1 MRKYYQFMKIKLLV
15 FLLLISF
22 CSSNVIDESILI
34 NSSDLNNLKTLDTG
48 ENIEISD
55 KELLIINYWASWC
68 LECIEEHPYLIELS
82 KTKGFE
88 DSVYMLSFQDS
99 RENALKFISEY
110 GTGNINYIV
119 DQKSKIAIYSGVFGV
134 PETHIL
140 KNGEVI
146 KKYIGP
152 ISINDF
158 QEIINNYSHLTN

>member
-1 MRKYYQFMKIKLLV
+1 MKIKIFALA
-15 FLLLISF
+15 LLISF
-22 CSSNVIDESILI
+22 CSPNTIDERIFIEL
-34 NSSDLNNLKTLDTG
+34 SDLNNLKTLDTR
-48 ENIEISD
+48 ENIDISES
-55 KELLIINYWASWC
+55 ELLIINYWASWC

-88 DSVYMLSFQDS
+88 NVVYMLSFQDS
-99 RENALKFISEY
+99 RENALKFITEY
-110 GTGNINYIV
+110 GTGNINYVI
-119 DQKSKIAIYSGVFGV
+119 DENSKVAIYSGVFGV

>member
-1 MRKYYQFMKIKLLV
+1 MKIKLLF
-15 FLLLISF
+15 FLLLFSF
-22 CSSNVIDESILI
+22 CSSEVVDEGIFIDPV
-34 NSSDLNNLKTLDTG
+34 DLKNLKILETN
-48 ENIEISD
+48 ENIDLSNNNF
-55 KELLIINYWASWC
+55 LIINYWASWC

-88 DSVYMLSFQDS
+88 NSVFMLSFQDS
-99 RENALKFISEY
+99 RENALKFINEY
-110 GTGNINYIV
+110 GVGNIQYVV
-119 DQKSKIAIYSGVFGV
+119 DQNSKIAIYSGVFGV
-134 PETHIL
+134 PETHII

>member
-1 MRKYYQFMKIKLLV
+1 MKSK
-15 FLLLISF
+15 F
-22 CSSNVIDESILI
+22 SILFI
-34 NSSDLNNLKTLDTG
+34 VLFFSLCSNSSDINSDKILISNLDLEPLLENVDVNELDT
-48 ENIEISD
+48 NF
-55 KELLIINYWASWC
+55 LIINYWASWC

-88 DSVYMLSFQDS
+88 NSVFMLSFQDS
-99 RENALKFISEY
+99 RENALKFINEY
-110 GTGNINYIV
+110 GVGNIQYVV
-119 DQKSKIAIYSGVFGV
+119 DQNSKIAIYSGVFGV
-134 PETHIL
+134 PETHIV

>member
-1 MRKYYQFMKIKLLV
+1 MKIKIFALA
-15 FLLLISF
+15 LLISF
-22 CSSNVIDESILI
+22 CSPNIIDERISIEL
-34 NSSDLNNLKTLDTG
+34 SDLNNLKTLDTR
-48 ENIEISD
+48 ENIDISES
-55 KELLIINYWASWC
+55 ELLIINYWASWC

-88 DSVYMLSFQDS
+88 NVVYMLSFQDS
-99 RENALKFISEY
+99 RENALKFITEY
-110 GTGNINYIV
+110 GTGNINYVI
-119 DQKSKIAIYSGVFGV
+119 DENSKVAIYSGVFGV

>member
-1 MRKYYQFMKIKLLV
+1 MKIKLLIFV
-15 FLLLISF
+15 LLISF
-22 CSSNVIDESILI
+22 CSSNATDDGIFI

-48 ENIEISD
+48 ENIDISD
-55 KELLIINYWASWC
+55 KELMIINYWASWC

-99 RENALKFISEY
+99 RDNALKFILEY
-110 GTGNINYIV
+110 GAGNINYLV

>member
-1 MRKYYQFMKIKLLV
+1 MKIKLLIFV
-15 FLLLISF
+15 LLISF
-22 CSSNVIDESILI
+22 CSSNATDDGIFIS
-34 NSSDLNNLKTLDTG
+34 SSDLNNLKTLDTG
-48 ENIEISD
+48 ENIDISD
-55 KELLIINYWASWC
+55 KELMIINYWASWC

-99 RENALKFISEY
+99 RDNALKFISEY
-110 GTGNINYIV
+110 GAGNINYLV

>member
-1 MRKYYQFMKIKLLV
+1 MKIKIFALA
-15 FLLLISF
+15 LLISF
-22 CSSNVIDESILI
+22 CSPNTIDEGIFIEL
-34 NSSDLNNLKTLDTG
+34 SDLNNLKTLDTR
-48 ENIEISD
+48 ENIDISES
-55 KELLIINYWASWC
+55 ELLIINYWASWC

-88 DSVYMLSFQDS
+88 NVVYMLSFQDS
-99 RENALKFISEY
+99 RENALKFITEY
-110 GTGNINYIV
+110 GTGNINYVI
-119 DQKSKIAIYSGVFGV
+119 DENSKLAIYSGVFGV

>member
-1 MRKYYQFMKIKLLV
+1 MKIKLLV

-22 CSSNVIDESILI
+22 CSSNVIDESIVI

-48 ENIEISD
+48 ENIKISD

>member
-1 MRKYYQFMKIKLLV
+1 MKIKIFALA
-15 FLLLISF
+15 LLISF
-22 CSSNVIDESILI
+22 CSPNTIDEGIFIEL
-34 NSSDLNNLKTLDTG
+34 SDLNNLKTLDTR
-48 ENIEISD
+48 ENIDISES
-55 KELLIINYWASWC
+55 ELLIINYWASWC

-88 DSVYMLSFQDS
+88 NVVYMLSFQDS
-99 RENALKFISEY
+99 RENALKFITEY
-110 GTGNINYIV
+110 GTGNINYVI
-119 DQKSKIAIYSGVFGV
+119 DENSKVAIYSGVFGV

>member
-1 MRKYYQFMKIKLLV
+1 MKIKVLALAL
-15 FLLLISF
+15 FISF
-22 CSSNVIDESILI
+22 CSQNTVGEGIFIET
-34 NSSDLNNLKTLDTG
+34 SDLNSLKTLDTG
-48 ENIEISD
+48 ENIDISEAD
-55 KELLIINYWASWC
+55 LLVINYWASWC

-88 DSVYMLSFQDS
+88 NAVYMLSFQDS

-110 GTGNINYIV
+110 GSGNINYLV
-119 DQKSKIAIYSGVFGV
+119 DENSKVAIYSGVFGV
-134 PETHIL
+134 PETHII

-152 ISINDF
+152 ISLNDL

>member
-1 MRKYYQFMKIKLLV
+1 MKIKILAIA
-15 FLLLISF
+15 LLISF
-22 CSSNVIDESILI
+22 CSPNTIDERIFIELT
-34 NSSDLNNLKTLDTG
+34 DLNNLKTLDTR
-48 ENIEISD
+48 ENIDISES
-55 KELLIINYWASWC
+55 ELLIINYWASWC

-88 DSVYMLSFQDS
+88 NVVYMLSFQDS
-99 RENALKFISEY
+99 RENALKFITEY
-110 GTGNINYIV
+110 GTGNINYVI
-119 DQKSKIAIYSGVFGV
+119 DENSKVAIYSGVFGV

>member
-1 MRKYYQFMKIKLLV
+1 MKIKIFALA
-15 FLLLISF
+15 LLISF
-22 CSSNVIDESILI
+22 CSPNTIDERIFIEL
-34 NSSDLNNLKTLDTG
+34 SDLNNLKTLDTR
-48 ENIEISD
+48 ENIDISD
-55 KELLIINYWASWC
+55 SELLIINYWASWC

-88 DSVYMLSFQDS
+88 NVVYMLSFQDS
-99 RENALKFISEY
+99 RENALKFITEY
-110 GTGNINYIV
+110 GTGNINYVI
-119 DQKSKIAIYSGVFGV
+119 DENSKVAIYSGVFGV

>member
-1 MRKYYQFMKIKLLV
+1 MKIKILALA
-15 FLLLISF
+15 LLISF
-22 CSSNVIDESILI
+22 CSPNTIDERIFIELT
-34 NSSDLNNLKTLDTG
+34 DLNNLKTLDTR
-48 ENIEISD
+48 ENIDIPES
-55 KELLIINYWASWC
+55 ELLIINYWASWC

-88 DSVYMLSFQDS
+88 NVVYMLSFQDS
-99 RENALKFISEY
+99 RENALKFITEY
-110 GTGNINYIV
+110 GTGNINYVI
-119 DQKSKIAIYSGVFGV
+119 DENSKVAIYSGVFGV

>member
-1 MRKYYQFMKIKLLV
+1 MKIKILALA
-15 FLLLISF
+15 LLISF
-22 CSSNVIDESILI
+22 CSPNTIDERIFIELT
-34 NSSDLNNLKTLDTG
+34 DLNNLKTLDTK
-48 ENIEISD
+48 ENIDISD
-55 KELLIINYWASWC
+55 SELLIINYWASWC

-88 DSVYMLSFQDS
+88 NVVYMLSFQDS
-99 RENALKFISEY
+99 RENALKFITEY
-110 GTGNINYIV
+110 GTGNINYVI
-119 DQKSKIAIYSGVFGV
+119 DENSKVAIYSGVFGV

>member
-1 MRKYYQFMKIKLLV
+1 MKIK
-15 FLLLISF
+15 FLALALLISF
-22 CSSNVIDESILI
+22 CSPNTIDERIFIELT
-34 NSSDLNNLKTLDTG
+34 DLNNLKTLDTR
-48 ENIEISD
+48 ENIDISES
-55 KELLIINYWASWC
+55 ELLIINYWASWC

-88 DSVYMLSFQDS
+88 NVVYMLSFQDS
-99 RENALKFISEY
+99 RENALKFITEY
-110 GTGNINYIV
+110 GTGNINYVI
-119 DQKSKIAIYSGVFGV
+119 DENSKVAIYSGVFGV

>member
-1 MRKYYQFMKIKLLV
+1 MKIKIFALA
-15 FLLLISF
+15 LLISF
-22 CSSNVIDESILI
+22 CSPNTFDERISIEL
-34 NSSDLNNLKTLDTG
+34 SDLNNLKTLDTR
-48 ENIEISD
+48 ENIDISES
-55 KELLIINYWASWC
+55 ELLIINYWASWC

-88 DSVYMLSFQDS
+88 NVVYMLSFQDS
-99 RENALKFISEY
+99 RENALKFITEY
-110 GTGNINYIV
+110 GTGNINYVI
-119 DQKSKIAIYSGVFGV
+119 DENSKVAIYSGVFGV

>member
-1 MRKYYQFMKIKLLV
+1 MKIKVLALAL
-15 FLLLISF
+15 FIAF
-22 CSSNVIDESILI
+22 CSQNTFDEGIFI
-34 NSSDLNNLKTLDTG
+34 ETSDLNSLKTLDTG
-48 ENIEISD
+48 ENINISEAD
-55 KELLIINYWASWC
+55 LLVINYWASWC

-88 DSVYMLSFQDS
+88 NAIYMLSFQDS

-110 GTGNINYIV
+110 GSGNINYLV
-119 DQKSKIAIYSGVFGV
+119 DENSKVAIYSGVFGV
-134 PETHIL
+134 PETHII

-152 ISINDF
+152 ISLNDL

>member
-1 MRKYYQFMKIKLLV
+1 MKIKILALA
-15 FLLLISF
+15 LLISF
-22 CSSNVIDESILI
+22 CSPNTIDERIFIELT
-34 NSSDLNNLKTLDTG
+34 DLNNLKTLDTR
-48 ENIEISD
+48 ENIDISES
-55 KELLIINYWASWC
+55 ELLIINYWASWC

-88 DSVYMLSFQDS
+88 NVVYMLSFQDS
-99 RENALKFISEY
+99 RENALKFITEY
-110 GTGNINYIV
+110 GTGNINYVI
-119 DQKSKIAIYSGVFGV
+119 DENSKVAIYSGVFGV

>member
-1 MRKYYQFMKIKLLV
+1 MKIKILALA
-15 FLLLISF
+15 LLISF
-22 CSSNVIDESILI
+22 CSPNTIDERIFIEL
-34 NSSDLNNLKTLDTG
+34 SDLNNLKTLDTR
-48 ENIEISD
+48 ENIDISES
-55 KELLIINYWASWC
+55 ELLIINYWASWC

-88 DSVYMLSFQDS
+88 NVVYMLSFQDS
-99 RENALKFISEY
+99 RENALKFITEY
-110 GTGNINYIV
+110 GTGNINYVI
-119 DQKSKIAIYSGVFGV
+119 DENSKVAIYSGVFGV